1 MSQYLDS
8 ESRLTEDDHLALRL
22 WLRVLTCTN
31 LVEGQLRGK
40 LREFFKSTLP
50 RFDLLSQLE
59 RNPKGLTMG
68 ELSSLMMV
76 SGGNVTGLVTQ
87 LVKEELVSR
96 TPMESDRRTFLVK
109 LTIKGK
115 RHFSKMAKSHESWIV
130 DMFSSVSHDDQES
143 LMAMLGQLKG
153 SVKSLNESKKEY

>member
-1 MSQYLDS
+1 MSEHLDS
-8 ESRLTEDDHLALRL
+8 ESRLNDDDHLALKL

-31 LVEGQLRGK
+31 LIESQLRGR
-40 LREFFKSTLP
+40 LRESFKSTLP

-96 TPMESDRRTFLVK
+96 TPLESDRRTFLVK
-109 LTIKGK
+109 LTARGK
-115 RHFSKMAKSHESWIV
+115 RHFSKMAKAHESWIV
-130 DMFSSVSHDDQES
+130 EMFSSMNHDQQEVLMES
-143 LMAMLGQLKG
+143 LGMLKN
-153 SVKSLNESKKEY
+153 SVRESDKRNA

>member
-1 MSQYLDS
+1 MSQQLDS

-31 LVEGQLRGK
+31 LIEGQLRGK
-40 LREFFKSTLP
+40 LRESFQSTLP

-96 TPMESDRRTFLVK
+96 TPMESDRRTYLVK
-109 LTIKGK
+109 LTAKGK
-115 RHFSKMAKSHESWIV
+115 RHFSKMAKSHESWII
-130 DMFSSVSHDDQES
+130 DLFSSMSHDEQES
-143 LMAMLGQLKG
+143 LMDMLGSLKIT
-153 SVKSLNESKKEY
+153 VKAASERNKEQ